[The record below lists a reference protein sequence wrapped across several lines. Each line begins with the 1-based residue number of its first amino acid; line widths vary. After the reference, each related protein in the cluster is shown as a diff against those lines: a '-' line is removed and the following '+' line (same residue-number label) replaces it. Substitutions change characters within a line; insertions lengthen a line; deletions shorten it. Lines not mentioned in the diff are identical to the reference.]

1 MKKRLA
7 FMALVV
13 YTTGLAQPLSTPS
26 NLDEIKKDTLP
37 ELVVTAQRTPV
48 SSLGVSEAIQ
58 LLSTKAIHRQQMR
71 TTPEALAMLPGVF
84 VQKTNHGGGSPF
96 LRGLTGN
103 QVLLLLD
110 GIRLNNAT
118 FRYGPNQ
125 YLNTIDVLSLQ
136 GIEVLS
142 GSGSVQFGSDA
153 LGGTVQALSRK
164 LAFLPQKTHQTALL
178 ARATT
183 HGMEQSLRAEH
194 GYAYQRVALYGG
206 VTARRFGDLVGGD
219 TTGRQNPSGY
229 RELDF
234 DMKTKIALSKRSN
247 LTLLHQNTHQF
258 DVPIFHKI
266 RLENFEINRF
276 ERQQRRL
283 SYARWEHE
291 FGGSSIWQKIEI
303 TASLQ
308 QTREV
313 RESRKNGASVTR
325 TEQDEV
331 RGLGLVA
338 QVRTGAGRWSG
349 VHGIELC
356 QDKVGSLRS
365 DFDQKT
371 GQNTSKRGLY
381 PNGARMGS
389 MALFSLNDW
398 DFARWAVTLG
408 ARWNQ
413 FLVEVQDESIG
424 KARLTPSALV
434 GNVALARKFGTRAR
448 LFLSMNTGFRAPN
461 IDDMGTLGIVDSRFE
476 TPNYTLRPET
486 SVQTQLGGKVKADR
500 WSAQVFVFRMELRDL
515 IARVRRDTLTEQGYP
530 VYQKANAERA
540 YTQGIEANGGVQL
553 GKSWLLEGNLC
564 YTFGHNLTLQEPM
577 RRIPPVFGRLA
588 LGYAPSQWFVRL
600 EFLSAGAQHRLASGD
615 ISDNRIPAGGTPGWQ
630 VFNLHGGIQRKRYG
644 LCLSALNLLHR
655 DYRTH
660 GSGINAVGRSGS
672 VTLNLFF

>member
-1 MKKRLA
+1 
-7 FMALVV
+7 MALVV
-13 YTTGLAQPLSTPS
+13 YTTGFAQPNTTPS
-26 NLDEIKKDTLP
+26 DLDDIKRDTLP
-37 ELVVTAQRTPV
+37 ELVVTAHRTPV

-58 LLSTKAIHRQQMR
+58 LLSTKVIHRQQMR

-110 GIRLNNAT
+110 GVRLNNAT

-234 DMKTKIALSKRSN
+234 DLKTKIALSKRSS

-258 DVPIFHKI
+258 DVPVFHKI

-283 SYARWEHE
+283 TYARWEHE

-303 TASLQ
+303 TASVQ

-338 QVRTGAGRWSG
+338 QVRTGASRWSG
-349 VHGIELC
+349 VHGVELY
-356 QDKVGSLRS
+356 QDKVGSLRN
-365 DFDQKT
+365 DFDQKI
-371 GQNTSKRGLY
+371 GQNTIKRGLY
-381 PNGARMGS
+381 PNDARMGS
-389 MALFSLNDW
+389 IALFSLNDW

-413 FLVEVQDESIG
+413 FLVEVQDEAIG

-448 LFLSMNTGFRAPN
+448 LFLSLNSGFRAPN
-461 IDDMGTLGIVDSRFE
+461 IDDMGTLGIVDFRFE
-476 TPNYTLRPET
+476 TPNYALRPET
-486 SVQTQLGGKVKADR
+486 AVQAQVGGKVKTDI
-500 WSAQVFVFRMELRDL
+500 WSAQVFIYRTELRDL
-515 IARVRRDTLTEQGYP
+515 IGRVRRDTQTQQGYP
-530 VYQKANAERA
+530 IFQKENAERA
-540 YTQGIEANGGVQL
+540 YTQGLEANGSVRLSKYWHLNG
-553 GKSWLLEGNLC
+553 GLC
-564 YTFGHNLTLQEPM
+564 YTFGHNLTLREPM
-577 RRIPPVFGRLA
+577 RRIPPVFGRAVLEFSP
-588 LGYAPSQWFVRL
+588 APWFARL
-600 EFLSAGAQHRLASGD
+600 EYLAAGKQNRLAGGD
-615 ISDNRIPAGGTPGWQ
+615 LSDNRIPAGGTPGWQ
-630 VFNLHGGIQRKRYG
+630 VLNLHSGFERRRYA
-644 LCLSALNLLHR
+644 LCLSVNNLLNR

-660 GSGINAVGRSGS
+660 GSGVNGVGRSGS
-672 VTLNLFF
+672 MTLNLFF